1 MQQAK
6 WLDEVRETLSETS
19 KVTLDDMRKLIE
31 SGVGLAP
38 HPACEKTMAEL
49 QELLTISERWEEK
62 ARVCLQARPRH
73 MLMTLEDIIKE
84 AQGIPAY
91 LPNTS
96 ALQEAVKKARDWVSK
111 VESVQVKK
119 WFIKFICC
127 KKMF

>member
-1 MQQAK
+1 
-6 WLDEVRETLSETS
+6 
-19 KVTLDDMRKLIE
+19 MRKLIE

-49 QELLTISERWEEK
+49 QDLLTVSERWEEK

-73 MLMTLEDIIKE
+73 ILSTLEAIISE

-96 ALQEAVKKARDWVSK
+96 ALQDAVKKARDWVTK
-111 VESVQVKK
+111 VDSVQVCLIMSLEITYCVI
-119 WFIKFICC
+119 FCAVMSGC
-127 KKMF
+127 DVCLVQ